1 MNSKGC
7 ALSFNLQALDY
18 EELKELNLEVTVS
31 NKAEYNFGSGS
42 SAGGV
47 ITQKSYP
54 VKIKVVNQ
62 MEGPR
67 FQPSVKVV
75 TISEDHT
82 SINLNKIIT
91 TYAAIDTDTLQTVTN
106 VRYSNIIQDVT
117 EQQVYKHICFV
128 SFTLVSHFCPDE
140 YGFSM
145 LPGMPKSMMK
155 TTG

>member
-1 MNSKGC
+1 MAEILNITVPPKDLC
-7 ALSFNLQALDY
+7 ELQRLCFVLFNLQALDY

-42 SAGGV
+42 TGGV

-117 EQQVYKHICFV
+117 EQQLYKHLFCLFYISI
-128 SFTLVSHFCPDE
+128 SFLS
-140 YGFSM
+140 
-145 LPGMPKSMMK
+145 
-155 TTG
+155 

>member
-1 MNSKGC
+1 MPSVNSKGC

-31 NKAEYNFGSGS
+31 NKAEYNFGSSS

-54 VKIKVVNQ
+54 VKIKVANQ

-106 VRYSNIIQDVT
+106 VRYSNIRC
-117 EQQVYKHICFV
+117 Y
-128 SFTLVSHFCPDE
+128 
-140 YGFSM
+140 
-145 LPGMPKSMMK
+145 
-155 TTG
+155 